1 MPPHFFGEF
10 AMPMADM
17 KISKTEAKEQALG
30 IEMDAPEYP
39 YGLCISLE
47 KDQLEKLG
55 ITELPKVGA
64 KMMVHANAVVKSV
77 SAYDTQSGSDQR
89 VELQITEM
97 ELASGE
103 AKDPAE
109 IMYGKG

>member
-1 MPPHFFGEF
+1 M
-10 AMPMADM
+10 AMIDM
-17 KISKTEAKEQALG
+17 KQKPEREEAPGAIEAEQ
-30 IEMDAPEYP
+30 PQYP
-39 YGLCISLE
+39 YGLSISLE

-55 ITELPKVGA
+55 ITELPKVGD
-64 KMMVHANAVVKSV
+64 KMMVHANAIVKTV

-97 ELASGE
+97 ELAAGE

-109 IMYGKG
+109 IMYGKA

>member
-1 MPPHFFGEF
+1 
-10 AMPMADM
+10 MPMINM
-17 KISKTEAKEQALG
+17 KQKPEREEKPGE
-30 IEMDAPEYP
+30 IEMDQPEYP
-39 YGLCISLE
+39 YGLSISLE
-47 KDQLEKLG
+47 KEQLEKLG

-64 KMMVHANAVVKSV
+64 KMMLHANAIVKTV

-97 ELASGE
+97 ELAAGE

-109 IMYGKG
+109 IMYGKA